1 MNVSLDTEDLKKII
15 NESIKDQITPI
26 LEELDTLSTQINK
39 DIKINYLSTMAR
51 ALEREADQL
60 IKNFECSYDVV
71 SGQDCKSSIKA
82 KVANY
87 TQSLAVGDVANSLT
101 IITQLHN
108 SAKKN
113 AFDSN
118 RSSNCNRDW
127 KEVSKIVSRHKE
139 IVKDLSATIIPNN
152 VPTDLGELNFDPKT
166 LFENVIFPFAHIL
179 RIQIIYSLK
188 NGSKRFTALKN
199 ELEVKNTGLLVHHL
213 KPLTEAKLVTQDHR
227 KQYSLTEKGYLVV
240 RYFSQLSEAIKPNE
254 NMISMIQPLV
264 VLHD

>member
-1 MNVSLDTEDLKKII
+1 MSVTLDAEDLKKII
-15 NESIKDQITPI
+15 SASIKEQMGPI
-26 LEELDTLSTQINK
+26 KEELDLLSSQINK

-60 IKNFECSYDVV
+60 VKNFECSYDVQT
-71 SGQDCKSSIKA
+71 GQDCKSSIKA

-87 TQSLAVGDVANSLT
+87 TQSLAVGDIANSLT

-113 AFDSN
+113 AFDSS

-139 IVKDLSATIIPNN
+139 IVKDLSATITPNN
-152 VPTDLGELNFDPKT
+152 VPTDLGELDFDPET
-166 LFENVIFPFAHIL
+166 LFEQVIFPFAHIL

-254 NMISMIQPLV
+254 TMISMIQPLV
-264 VLHD
+264 VLQE